1 MTTTA
6 PSAELL
12 ADCAPT
18 FRHAIRRDT
27 KSEHDAL
34 EAQFAPFMTAPERHL
49 SWFLATQYAALG
61 ALLASRPVEAERML
75 SGLLL
80 TELVG
85 RLRFDLENRGVIA
98 PAIKSA
104 DESLDGV
111 AIDYLVLGSRLGTET
126 MRRRLFADHQREAI
140 PQYFLIGTM
149 PELWQRHCA
158 ELNNI
163 DVGSD
168 RAATVVQDTKAGFA
182 IFARAAL
189 TQA

>member
-1 MTTTA
+1 MV
-6 PSAELL
+6 L
-12 ADCAPT
+12 PT
-18 FRHAIRRDT
+18 GWLSLKSPVGPEVLIRH
-27 KSEHDAL
+27 
-34 EAQFAPFMTAPERHL
+34 
-49 SWFLATQYAALG
+49 
-61 ALLASRPVEAERML
+61 V
-75 SGLLL
+75 
-80 TELVG
+80 
-85 RLRFDLENRGVIA
+85 
-98 PAIKSA
+98 A